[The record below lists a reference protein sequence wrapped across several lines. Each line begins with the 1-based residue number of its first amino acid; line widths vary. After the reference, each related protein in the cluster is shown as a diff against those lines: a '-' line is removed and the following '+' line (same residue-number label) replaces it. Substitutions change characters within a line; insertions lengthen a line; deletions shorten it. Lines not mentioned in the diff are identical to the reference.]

1 MAQAVSGDGR
11 NGDFI
16 VLNFLRRSGWFYWLS
31 KVLLATCVLASA
43 ATALILGFL
52 VYLIIDGYSGG
63 NSPTNIAPIAFP
75 VVLLFFVV
83 LGIPALVISALL
95 WFAYGAARTR
105 MGAGRSPGSG
115 DGA

>member
-1 MAQAVSGDGR
+1 MAGT
-11 NGDFI
+11 GDF
-16 VLNFLRRSGWFYWLS
+16 VAMNLMRSSGWLYWLS

-43 ATALILGFL
+43 ATAVILGFL
-52 VYLIIDGYSGG
+52 VYLFIQGHSAG

-83 LGIPALVISALL
+83 LGIPAIVISALL

-105 MGAGRSPGSG
+105 VANGRATGSG
-115 DGA
+115 DGT